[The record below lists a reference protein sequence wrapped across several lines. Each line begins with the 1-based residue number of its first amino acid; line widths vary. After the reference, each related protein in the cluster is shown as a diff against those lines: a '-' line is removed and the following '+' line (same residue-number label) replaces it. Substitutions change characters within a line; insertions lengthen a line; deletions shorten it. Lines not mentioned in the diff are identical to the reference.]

1 MSRRSGSN
9 RLAWSFK
16 GGSLVI
22 QCCRKVWGTVG
33 WKIMT
38 DECCTAWEALF
49 VAWPLFDEK
58 SGVMEPVYVF
68 DRKGPPGFLRK
79 LTDKEL
85 WTLQGRAGLPRG
97 ENEGDFGSWI
107 VEGRVPKPR
116 AFAPPQAC

>member
-1 MSRRSGSN
+1 M
-9 RLAWSFK
+9 WHK
-16 GGSLVI
+16 GLGGPV
-22 QCCRKVWGTVG
+22 R
-33 WKIMT
+33 
-38 DECCTAWEALF
+38 
-49 VAWPLFDEK
+49 WPLFDEK

-116 AFAPPQAC
+116 AFAPPQAF